1 MVNSIYTLT
10 CPNGHRWIS
19 DRPFSSGHHLIA
31 LESEQCKR
39 CGQTPREIL
48 QSTHDWT
55 TEKPTM
61 PGKYWYR
68 AGNGTPIV
76 VRVYDQ
82 RTPTPTGRMDV
93 WVEVPGEADCNIDD
107 MDGEWVGPLEPPE

>member
-1 MVNSIYTLT
+1 MRLERTRHNDYSIYTLT

-19 DRPFSSGHHLIA
+19 DRPLSNGLHLIA
-31 LESEQCKR
+31 LESEQCTR
-39 CGQTPREIL
+39 CGETKKMITDSIHL
-48 QSTHDWT
+48 WT
-55 TEKPTM
+55 TKKPTM

-68 AGNGTPIV
+68 AGNQTPIV

-93 WVEVPGEADCNIDD
+93 
-107 MDGEWVGPLEPPE
+107 